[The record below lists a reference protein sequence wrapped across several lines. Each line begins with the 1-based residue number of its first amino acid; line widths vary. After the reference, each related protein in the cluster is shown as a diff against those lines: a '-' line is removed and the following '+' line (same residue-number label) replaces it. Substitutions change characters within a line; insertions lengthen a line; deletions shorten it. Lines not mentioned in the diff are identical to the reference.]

1 MVARFPFSRSLLY
14 PLTAVMVALTV
25 LPVGLAGWGFVSTNR
40 EQIATLEMQYLSRQ
54 AVGLSREVEL
64 FFLDSVGRVELLSQ
78 ALKPAAGQP
87 LRESGSSE
95 ILAELVHGSRSI
107 MLLRLVD
114 PAGRTV
120 GAAQSRGLSATVE
133 AGLQAAL
140 TEALAANLAGRQMRR
155 DLVRIPGESPLI
167 IVSLPLT
174 TTDGTVAGALQ
185 GAVSLESLTARLAE
199 EGGHGV
205 TVDVV
210 DKSGNV
216 LFSSDADR
224 VGKSARVH
232 PLVMQFMQAPVRLT
246 KTYSDPLRPNREEV
260 LGSLSPVEDPP
271 WAVVTARD
279 VGVAFAAVRNMAN
292 TTALLVVITA
302 VMAMAVG
309 VFIARRITLP
319 LRAMAD
325 VSTAV
330 AEGDF
335 SRQVPVTSR
344 NELGQLA
351 ENFNVMA
358 VEIDRYVRSL
368 QQALQDNKELLV
380 DSIRALA
387 AAIDAKS
394 PYTRGHSERV
404 AQYAVAIARHYGIK
418 GAELEKVEIAALL
431 HDVGKI
437 GIEDAILQKPEAL
450 TDSEFA
456 QMRIHTVKGAAIV
469 SPIKRLRE
477 MLPGIRSHH
486 ENWAGDGY
494 PDGLVGEQIPVVARV
509 IAAADVFDAMTTQRP
524 YQSAFGL
531 DYVFKRMREL
541 SGARL
546 DPAVVDAFFAAFRK
560 GDLVPLG
567 RPEVA

>member
-1 MVARFPFSRSLLY
+1 MLTRWPFPRSLLY
-14 PLTAVMVALTV
+14 PLTAVLVALTV
-25 LPVGLAGWGFVSTNR
+25 LPVGLAGWGFVSSNR
-40 EQIATLEMQYLSRQ
+40 EQVATLEMQYLTRQ
-54 AVGLSREVEL
+54 AVGLAKEIEL
-64 FFLDSVGRVELLSQ
+64 YFLESVGRIESVAP
-78 ALKPAAGQP
+78 ALRPAAGQRLQP
-87 LRESGSSE
+87 NASSE
-95 ILAELVHGSRSI
+95 ILNELVAKNQHI
-107 MLLRLVD
+107 VLLRLVD
-114 PAGRTV
+114 ASGKWSQVPSRPLSPATENELQSMLDDAFKTNMRGRPV
-120 GAAQSRGLSATVE
+120 
-133 AGLQAAL
+133 
-140 TEALAANLAGRQMRR
+140 RQN
-155 DLVRIPGESPLI
+155 LVRISGEDPLVL
-167 IVSLPLT
+167 VSTPVI
-174 TTDGTVAGALQ
+174 GGGGAVAGALQ
-185 GAVSLESLTARLAE
+185 GVVSLEGVMSRLAE

-205 TVDVV
+205 VV
-210 DKSGNV
+210 DLVDKNGNV
-216 LFSSDADR
+216 LFSSDGAR

-246 KTYSDPLRPNREEV
+246 RTYQDPLRPGQEQV
-260 LGSLSPVEDPP
+260 LGSLCPVGDPP

-279 VGVAFAAVRNMAN
+279 VGIAFAAVRNMAN
-292 TTALLVVITA
+292 TTALLVAITA
-302 VMAMAVG
+302 LAAMAAG
-309 VFIARRITLP
+309 VLLARRITLP
-319 LRAMAD
+319 LRHLAD

-330 AEGDF
+330 AQGDF
-335 SRQVPVTSR
+335 TRQVPVTSR

-368 QQALQDNKELLV
+368 QQALQENKELLV

-404 AQYAVAIARHYGIK
+404 AQYAVAIARHYGITD
-418 GAELEKVEIAALL
+418 AELEKVEIAALL

-437 GIEDAILQKPEAL
+437 GIEDAILQKPDTL
-450 TDSEFA
+450 TDTEFA

-531 DYVFKRMREL
+531 DFVFKRMREL

>member
-1 MVARFPFSRSLLY
+1 VQVPGRALSTAAENELQSMLDEAFKTNMRGRPVRQNLVRLPGED
-14 PLTAVMVALTV
+14 PLV
-25 LPVGLAGWGFVSTNR
+25 
-40 EQIATLEMQYLSRQ
+40 
-54 AVGLSREVEL
+54 
-64 FFLDSVGRVELLSQ
+64 LLST
-78 ALKPAAGQP
+78 PITGQ
-87 LRESGSSE
+87 G
-95 ILAELVHGSRSI
+95 
-107 MLLRLVD
+107 
-114 PAGRTV
+114 
-120 GAAQSRGLSATVE
+120 
-133 AGLQAAL
+133 
-140 TEALAANLAGRQMRR
+140 
-155 DLVRIPGESPLI
+155 
-167 IVSLPLT
+167 
-174 TTDGTVAGALQ
+174 GTVAGALQ
-185 GAVSLESLTARLAE
+185 GVVSLEGVMSRLAE

-205 TVDVV
+205 IVDLV

-216 LFSSDADR
+216 LFSSDGAR

-246 KTYSDPLRPNREEV
+246 RTYQDPLRPGQEEV
-260 LGSLSPVEDPP
+260 LGSLCPVGDPP

-279 VGVAFAAVRNMAN
+279 VGIAFAAVRNMAN
-292 TTALLVVITA
+292 TTALLVAITA
-302 VMAMAVG
+302 LVAMAAG
-309 VFIARRITLP
+309 VMLARRITLP
-319 LRAMAD
+319 LRHLAD

-330 AEGDF
+330 AQGDF
-335 SRQVPVTSR
+335 TRQVPVTSR

-368 QQALQDNKELLV
+368 QQALQENKELLV

-404 AQYAVAIARHYGIK
+404 AQYAVAIARHYGIT
-418 GAELEKVEIAALL
+418 GTELEKVEIASLL
-431 HDVGKI
+431 HDIGKI
-437 GIEDAILQKPEAL
+437 GIEDAILQKPDAL

-486 ENWAGDGY
+486 ENWGGDGY

>member
-1 MVARFPFSRSLLY
+1 MLARWPFPRSLLY
-14 PLTAVMVALTV
+14 PLTAVLVALTV
-25 LPVGLAGWGFVSTNR
+25 LPVGLAGWGFVSSNR
-40 EQIATLEMQYLSRQ
+40 EQVATLEMQYLTRQ
-54 AVGLSREVEL
+54 AVGLAKEIEL
-64 FFLDSVGRVELLSQ
+64 YFLESVGRIESVAP
-78 ALKPAAGQP
+78 ALRPAEGQRLHP
-87 LRESGSSE
+87 EASSE
-95 ILAELVHGSRSI
+95 ILNELVAKNEHI
-107 MLLRLVD
+107 VLLRLVD
-114 PAGRTV
+114 ASGKWARATNRALSTAAENELQSMLDEAFKTNMRGRPV
-120 GAAQSRGLSATVE
+120 
-133 AGLQAAL
+133 
-140 TEALAANLAGRQMRR
+140 RQN
-155 DLVRIPGESPLI
+155 LVRLSGEDPLVL
-167 IVSLPLT
+167 VSTPVT
-174 TTDGTVAGALQ
+174 GQGGAVAGALQ
-185 GAVSLESLTARLAE
+185 GVVSLEGVMSRLAE
-199 EGGHGV
+199 EGGHGGI
-205 TVDVV
+205 VDLV

-216 LFSSDADR
+216 LFSSDGAR

-246 KTYSDPLRPNREEV
+246 RTYRDPLRPGQEEV
-260 LGSLSPVEDPP
+260 LGSLCPVGDPP

-279 VGVAFAAVRNMAN
+279 VGIAFAAVRNMAN
-292 TTALLVVITA
+292 TTALLVAITA
-302 VMAMAVG
+302 LAAMAAG
-309 VFIARRITLP
+309 VLLARRITLP
-319 LRAMAD
+319 LRHLAD

-330 AEGDF
+330 AQGDF
-335 SRQVPVTSR
+335 TRQVPVTSR
-344 NELGQLA
+344 NYLGQLA

-368 QQALQDNKELLV
+368 QQALQENKELLV

-404 AQYAVAIARHYGIK
+404 AQYAVAIGRHYGIT

-431 HDVGKI
+431 HDIGKI
-437 GIEDAILQKPEAL
+437 GIEDAILQKPDTL
-450 TDSEFA
+450 TDTEFA

-509 IAAADVFDAMTTQRP
+509 LAAADVFDAMTTQRP
-524 YQSAFGL
+524 YQNAFGL
-531 DYVFKRMREL
+531 DFVFKRMREL

-546 DPAVVDAFFAAFRK
+546 DPAVVDAFFAAFRE